1 MVRWFRLLFVFLSQY
16 FRNKIRLSDKS
27 ICTFRVWPTEAD
39 KKYMN
44 NASFWTIT
52 EMGQMDFF
60 FRTGFYKICRR
71 YRWFPLVGSQKM
83 VYKKP
88 LRRFERF
95 KLVSKMYYCDDKWMF
110 FEHTFV
116 KNAQL
121 IANGLV
127 KVIFKGPDGA
137 VPVQR
142 IMSEL
147 KQDLK
152 LPPKAYFKR
161 SELIDIMLTESHG
174 H

>member
-16 FRNKIRLSDKS
+16 FHNKIRLSDKS

-52 EMGQMDFF
+52 EMGQMDLF
-60 FRTGFYKICRR
+60 FRTGFYRICRR

-95 KLVSKMYYCDDKWMF
+95 QLVSKIYYCDDKWMF
-110 FEHTFV
+110 FEQTFV
-116 KNAQL
+116 KNGQL

-127 KVIFKGPDGA
+127 KVIFKGPDGN
-137 VPVQR
+137 VPVKQ
-142 IMSEL
+142 IMSVL
-147 KQDLK
+147 KQDLNS
-152 LPPKAYFKR
+152 PPRPFIEN
-161 SELIDIMLTESHG
+161 SELIYKMLLESHA
-174 H
+174 